1 VHRKYLYYLGEKISE
16 QIRMKTHGNT
26 MTHITKGSFNAIEIP
41 LPPLLEQKR
50 IVAEIERLAESID
63 AAKELVDK
71 YESEIRDVVESLWHG

>member
-1 VHRKYLYYLGEKISE
+1 
-16 QIRMKTHGNT
+16 MKTHGNT